1 MAKKPIN
8 KIIKWIN
15 SKLGILFVKVSEN
28 NSTILVSR
36 DLILRDMNKDTVVM
50 YLKSDLF
57 PDDAAIITI
66 CIKDMISEFGYKE
79 LRIGDIFEF
88 DDKLIYGEDAI
99 KKFEEQQYNN
109 IRQKVMSD
117 MLLDMKLSQLRGFDC

>member
-1 MAKKPIN
+1 
-8 KIIKWIN
+8 
-15 SKLGILFVKVSEN
+15 
-28 NSTILVSR
+28 
-36 DLILRDMNKDTVVM
+36 
-50 YLKSDLF
+50 
-57 PDDAAIITI
+57 
-66 CIKDMISEFGYKE
+66 MISEFGYKE